1 MKAYVYSHNPH
12 SEGSKELA
20 RALGVKRVKHGPGSK
35 FKGGRG
41 KAIINWGAGTLPD
54 QVAACE
60 KVYNNPLAIRNASN
74 KLKSFELFQE
84 AGVTIPQFFTNKEEA
99 HAYLSNVGPE
109 ENHQQRREGKSVVA
123 RTVLNGHSGA
133 GIVICNNIDNLV
145 DAPLYTAYVK
155 KQEEYRY
162 HVFAGQVVD
171 IQRKA
176 RKRDVP
182 DDAVNW
188 QVRNLDGG
196 FIFAREGV
204 VESAQAAEDSIKA
217 VAALGLD
224 FGAVDLVYNQREDKY
239 YVLEVNSAPGLAGS
253 TLDGYAR
260 RFREVLDV

>member
-1 MKAYVYSHNPH
+1 MKMYIYSHNPH
-12 SEGSKELA
+12 SEGAKLLSQ
-20 RALGVKRVKHGPGSK
+20 ALNVKRIKHGNSK
-35 FKGGRG
+35 FRGGMG

-54 QVAACE
+54 QVMACQRVLNKPE
-60 KVYNNPLAIRNASN
+60 AIRKASN

-84 AGVTIPQFFTNKEEA
+84 AGVTIPPFFTDYGDAEDWMIDND
-99 HAYLSNVGPE
+99 G
-109 ENHQQRREGKSVVA
+109 VVVC

-133 GIVICNNIDNLV
+133 GIVIAEAVDELV
-145 DAPLYTAYVK
+145 AAPLYTAYVK

-162 HVFAGQVVD
+162 HVFMGQVVD

-176 RKRDVP
+176 RKREVP

-204 VESAQAAEDSIKA
+204 VASPVASEEAVKA

-224 FGAVDLVYNQREDKY
+224 FGAVDLIYNAREDKY
-239 YVLEVNSAPGLAGS
+239 LVLEVNTAPGLSGT
-253 TLDGYAR
+253 TLDGYKQ
-260 RFREVLDV
+260 RFQGVFNG

>member
-1 MKAYVYSHNPH
+1 MKMYIYSHNPH
-12 SEGSKELA
+12 SEGAK
-20 RALGVKRVKHGPGSK
+20 ALSQALNVKRIKHGNSK
-35 FKGGRG
+35 FRGGMG

-54 QVAACE
+54 QVVACQTILN
-60 KVYNNPLAIRNASN
+60 KPQAIRNASN

-84 AGVTIPQFFTNKEEA
+84 AGVTVPQFFTSKEQAVE
-99 HAYLSNVGPE
+99 YLSQNAGSSIVC
-109 ENHQQRREGKSVVA
+109 
-123 RTVLNGHSGA
+123 RTKLNGHSGD
-133 GIVICNNIDNLV
+133 GIVIVGGDDAVV

-162 HVFAGQVVD
+162 HVFMGQVVD

-204 VESAQAAEDSIKA
+204 VASPVASEEAIKA

-224 FGAVDLVYNQREDKY
+224 FGAVDLIYNAREDKY
-239 YVLEVNSAPGLAGS
+239 YVLEVNTAPGLAGT
-253 TLDGYAR
+253 TLDGYKQ
-260 RFREVLDV
+260 RFQEVFNG

>member
-1 MKAYVYSHNPH
+1 MKMYIYSHNPH
-12 SEGSKELA
+12 SEGAKLLSQ
-20 RALGVKRVKHGPGSK
+20 ALNVKRIKHGNSK
-35 FKGGRG
+35 FRGGMG

-54 QVAACE
+54 QVMACQRVLN
-60 KVYNNPLAIRNASN
+60 KPDAIRKASN

-84 AGVTIPQFFTNKEEA
+84 AGVTIPPFWTDENEA
-99 HAYLSNVGPE
+99 MQAFNAGHCL
-109 ENHQQRREGKSVVA
+109 VA

-133 GIVICNNIDNLV
+133 GIVIITDPAEHV
-145 DAPLYTAYVK
+145 KAPLYTAYIK

-162 HVFAGQVVD
+162 HVFMGQVVD

-204 VESAQAAEDSIKA
+204 VASPVASEEAVKA

-224 FGAVDLVYNQREDKY
+224 FGAVDLIYNAREDKY
-239 YVLEVNSAPGLAGS
+239 YVLEVNTAPGLSGT
-253 TLDGYAR
+253 TLDGYKQ
-260 RFREVLDV
+260 RFEEVFNG

>member
-1 MKAYVYSHNPH
+1 MKMYIYSHNPH
-12 SEGSKELA
+12 SEGAKLLSQ
-20 RALGVKRVKHGPGSK
+20 ALNVKRIKHGNSK
-35 FKGGRG
+35 FRGGMG

-54 QVAACE
+54 QVMACQRILNKPE
-60 KVYNNPLAIRNASN
+60 AIRKASN

-84 AGVTIPQFFTNKEEA
+84 AGVTIPQFFTSKEQASE
-99 HAYLSNVGPE
+99 YLEQNAGS
-109 ENHQQRREGKSVVA
+109 SVVC

-133 GIVICNNIDNLV
+133 GIVISSSQDDLV
-145 DAPLYTAYVK
+145 AAPLYTAYVK

-162 HVFAGQVVD
+162 HVFMGQVVD

-204 VESAQAAEDSIKA
+204 VESPVSSEEAIKA

-224 FGAVDLVYNQREDKY
+224 FGAVDLIYNAREDKY
-239 YVLEVNSAPGLAGS
+239 LVLEVNTAPGLSGT
-253 TLDGYAR
+253 TLDGYKQ
-260 RFREVLDV
+260 RFQEVFNG

>member
-1 MKAYVYSHNPH
+1 MKMYIYSHNPH
-12 SEGSKELA
+12 SEGAKLLSQ
-20 RALGVKRVKHGPGSK
+20 ALNVKRIKHGNSK
-35 FKGGRG
+35 FRGGMG

-54 QVAACE
+54 QVMACQRILNKPE
-60 KVYNNPLAIRNASN
+60 AIRKASN

-84 AGVTIPQFFTNKEEA
+84 AGVTIPPFFTEKQDARQYMEA
-99 HAYLSNVGPE
+99 GAGNLAIVC
-109 ENHQQRREGKSVVA
+109 
-123 RTVLNGHSGA
+123 RTKLNGHSGD
-133 GIVICNNIDNLV
+133 GIVIADNIDAIV

-162 HVFAGQVVD
+162 HVFMGQVVD

-204 VESAQAAEDSIKA
+204 VASPVASEEAVKA

-224 FGAVDLVYNQREDKY
+224 FGAVDLIYNAREDKY
-239 YVLEVNSAPGLAGS
+239 YVLEVNTAPGLSGT
-253 TLDGYAR
+253 TLDGYKQ
-260 RFREVLDV
+260 RFEEVFNG

>member
-1 MKAYVYSHNPH
+1 MKMYIYSHNPH
-12 SEGSKELA
+12 SEGAKLLSQ
-20 RALGVKRVKHGPGSK
+20 ALNVKRIKHGNSK
-35 FKGGRG
+35 FRGGMG

-54 QVAACE
+54 QVMACQRVLNKPE
-60 KVYNNPLAIRNASN
+60 AIRKASN

-84 AGVTIPQFFTNKEEA
+84 AGVTIPPFFTSKEQA
-99 HAYLSNVGPE
+99 NVFLSDGQNV
-109 ENHQQRREGKSVVA
+109 NASIVC
-123 RTVLNGHSGA
+123 RTILSGHSGA
-133 GIVICNNIDNLV
+133 GIVIANSADDLV
-145 DAPLYTAYVK
+145 EAPLYTAYIK

-162 HVFAGQVVD
+162 HVFMGQVVD

-204 VESAQAAEDSIKA
+204 VESPVASEEAVKA

-224 FGAVDLVYNQREDKY
+224 FGAVDLIYNAREDKY
-239 YVLEVNSAPGLAGS
+239 YVLEVNTAPGLSGT
-253 TLDGYAR
+253 TLDGYKQ
-260 RFREVLDV
+260 RFEEVFNG

>member
-1 MKAYVYSHNPH
+1 MKLYIYSHNPH
-12 SEGSKELA
+12 SEGAK
-20 RALGVKRVKHGPGSK
+20 ALSQALNVKRIKHGNNK
-35 FKGGRG
+35 FRGGMG

-54 QVAACE
+54 QVVACQTILN
-60 KVYNNPLAIRNASN
+60 KPQAIRNASN

-84 AGVTIPQFFTNKEEA
+84 AGVTVPQFFTSKEQAGE
-99 HAYLSNVGPE
+99 YLAQNAG
-109 ENHQQRREGKSVVA
+109 GVVVC

-133 GIVICNNIDNLV
+133 GIVISSSQDDLV
-145 DAPLYTAYVK
+145 PAPLYTAYVK

-162 HVFAGQVVD
+162 HVFMGQVVD

-204 VESAQAAEDSIKA
+204 VASPVASEEAVKA

-224 FGAVDLVYNQREDKY
+224 FGAVDLIYNAREDKY
-239 YVLEVNSAPGLAGS
+239 YVLEVNTAPGLAGT
-253 TLDGYAR
+253 TLDGYKQ
-260 RFREVLDV
+260 RFQEVFNG

>member
-60 KVYNNPLAIRNASN
+60 KIYNMPMAIRNASN

-84 AGVTIPQFFTNKEEA
+84 AGVTIPQFFTSKEEA
-99 HAYLSNVGPE
+99 SEYLEQNRGS
-109 ENHQQRREGKSVVA
+109 SIVA
-123 RTVLNGHSGA
+123 RTVLAGHSGV
-133 GIVICNNIDNLV
+133 GIVIANTVQEIPQ
-145 DAPLYTAYVK
+145 APLYTVYVK